1 MTKSIK
7 IQMIPNN
14 KQNSRLFQYAGSSR
28 FAYNWALDK
37 IKEYYEAN
45 KKFISESELRKSFTI
60 FKKQEENRWLYSVS
74 NDALKQ
80 SIRDAYDAYKKAI
93 KKKAGFPKHKNRK
106 KNKASFYQDVF
117 KIKFESNRMK
127 LEGLAGSARKNRC
140 RFNYVKLAEKDRI
153 PTDTKIANPRITFD
167 GLHWW
172 ISIAIETT
180 ESKHIP
186 KNDGIGIDLGLK
198 NLITCSDGNVYSNI
212 NKSKQVKK
220 IEKQKRRLQRGISRK
235 YELNKKG
242 GSYCKTHNVIK
253 AEKKLL
259 KITQKLM
266 NIRHSHIL
274 QAIKEIVSRDP
285 RFICLENLN
294 VSGMMKNRHLSKA
307 IADANFYKIRT
318 TLEYKAKRNNI
329 ELFLAERFFPS
340 SKICSNCGVVKQDLK
355 LSDRVYKCS
364 CGFEIDRDLNASINL
379 KNYGAQQYQ
388 ALLNA

>member
-7 IQMIPNN
+7 IQLIPNN
-14 KQNSRLFQYAGSSR
+14 KQNGRLFQYAGSAR

-60 FKKQEENRWLYSVS
+60 FKKQKENKWLYSIS

-80 SIRDAYDAYKKAI
+80 SIRDAHEAYKKAI
-93 KKKAGFPKHKNRK
+93 KKKVGFPKHKSRK
-106 KNKASFYQDVF
+106 KSKPSFYQDVF
-117 KIKFESNRMK
+117 KIKFEFNRVK
-127 LEGLAGSARKNRC
+127 LECLAGSARKNRC
-140 RFNYVKLAEKDRI
+140 KLNYIKLAEKDRI
-153 PTDTKIANPRITFD
+153 PINAKISNPRITFD
-167 GLHWW
+167 GLHRR
-172 ISIAIETT
+172 ISVAIETT

-198 NLITCSDGNVYSNI
+198 NLMTCSDGNVYSNI
-212 NKSKQVKK
+212 NKSKQIKK
-220 IEKQKRRLQRGISRK
+220 IEKQKRRLQRSISRK

-242 GSYCKTHNVIK
+242 GSYCKTRNVIK
-253 AEKKLL
+253 AEEKLL
-259 KITQKLM
+259 KITQRLT
-266 NIRHSHIL
+266 NIRHNYVL
-274 QAIKEIVSRDP
+274 QAIKEIIDRDP

-294 VSGMMKNRHLSKA
+294 VSGMMKNRHLSKT
-307 IADANFYKIRT
+307 ISDANFYKIRT

-329 ELFLAERFFPS
+329 ELFLADRFFPS
-340 SKICSNCGVVKQDLK
+340 SKICSHCGVVKQDLK

>member
-7 IQMIPNN
+7 IQLIPNN
-14 KQNSRLFQYAGSSR
+14 KQNGRLFQYAGSAR

-37 IKEYYEAN
+37 IKEYYESN

-60 FKKQEENRWLYSVS
+60 FKKQKENKWLYSVS

-80 SIRDAYDAYKKAI
+80 SIRDAHEAYKKAI
-93 KKKAGFPKHKNRK
+93 KKKVGFPKHKSRK
-106 KNKASFYQDVF
+106 KSKPSFYQDVF
-117 KIKFESNRMK
+117 KIKFEYNRVK
-127 LEGLAGSARKNRC
+127 LEYLAGSARKNRC
-140 RFNYVKLAEKDRI
+140 KLNYIKLAEKDRI
-153 PTDTKIANPRITFD
+153 PINAKISNPRITFD
-167 GLHWW
+167 GLHRR
-172 ISIAIETT
+172 ISVAIETT

-198 NLITCSDGNVYSNI
+198 NLMTCSDGNVYSNI
-212 NKSKQVKK
+212 NKSKQIKK
-220 IEKQKRRLQRGISRK
+220 IEKQKRRLQRSISRK

-242 GSYCKTHNVIK
+242 GSYCKTRNVIK
-253 AEKKLL
+253 AEEKLL
-259 KITQKLM
+259 KITQRLT
-266 NIRHSHIL
+266 NIRHNYVL
-274 QAIKEIVSRDP
+274 QAIKEIIDRDP

>member
-7 IQMIPNN
+7 IQLIPNN
-14 KQNSRLFQYAGSSR
+14 KQNGRLFQYAGSAR

-60 FKKQEENRWLYSVS
+60 FKKQKENKWLYSVS

-80 SIRDAYDAYKKAI
+80 SIRDAHEAYKKAI
-93 KKKAGFPKHKNRK
+93 KKKVGFPKHKSRK
-106 KNKASFYQDVF
+106 KSKPSFYQDVF
-117 KIKFESNRMK
+117 KIKFEFNRVK
-127 LEGLAGSARKNRC
+127 LECLAGSARKNRC
-140 RFNYVKLAEKDRI
+140 KLNYIKLAEKDRI
-153 PTDTKIANPRITFD
+153 PINAKISNPRITFD
-167 GLHWW
+167 GLHRR
-172 ISIAIETT
+172 ISVAIETT

-198 NLITCSDGNVYSNI
+198 NLMTCSDGNVYSNI
-212 NKSKQVKK
+212 NKSKQIKK
-220 IEKQKRRLQRGISRK
+220 IEKQKRRLQRSISRK

-242 GSYCKTHNVIK
+242 GSYCKTRNVIK
-253 AEKKLL
+253 AEEKLL
-259 KITQKLM
+259 KITQRLA
-266 NIRHSHIL
+266 NIRHNYVL
-274 QAIKEIVSRDP
+274 QAIKEIIGRDP

-355 LSDRVYKCS
+355 LSDRVYKCN

>member
-7 IQMIPNN
+7 IQLIPNN
-14 KQNSRLFQYAGSSR
+14 KQNGRLFQYAGSAR

-60 FKKQEENRWLYSVS
+60 FKKQEENKWLYSVS

-80 SIRDAYDAYKKAI
+80 SIRDAHEAYKKAI
-93 KKKAGFPKHKNRK
+93 KKKVGFPKHKSRK
-106 KNKASFYQDVF
+106 KSKPSFYQDVF
-117 KIKFESNRMK
+117 KIKFESNRVK
-127 LEGLAGSARKNRC
+127 LEGLAGSTRKNRC
-140 RFNYVKLAEKDRI
+140 RLNYVKLAEKDRI
-153 PTDTKIANPRITFD
+153 SADTKIANPRITFD
-167 GLHWW
+167 GLHRR
-172 ISIAIETT
+172 ISVAIETT

-198 NLITCSDGNVYSNI
+198 NLMTCSDGNVYSNI
-212 NKSKQVKK
+212 NKSNQVKK
-220 IEKQKRRLQRGISRK
+220 IEKQKRRLQRSISRK

-242 GSYCKTHNVIK
+242 GSYCKTRNIIK
-253 AEKKLL
+253 AEEKLL
-259 KITQKLM
+259 KITQRLT
-266 NIRHSHIL
+266 NIRHNHIL
-274 QAIKEIVSRDP
+274 QAIKEIIGRDP

-318 TLEYKAKRNNI
+318 ILEYKAKRNNI
-329 ELFLAERFFPS
+329 ELFLADRFFPS
-340 SKICSNCGVVKQDLK
+340 SKICSHCGVVKQDLK

-379 KNYGAQQYQ
+379 KNYGDQQY
-388 ALLNA
+388 

>member
-7 IQMIPNN
+7 VQLIPNN
-14 KQNSRLFQYAGSSR
+14 KQNGRLFQYAGSAR

-60 FKKQEENRWLYSVS
+60 FKKQKENKWLYSVS

-80 SIRDAYDAYKKAI
+80 SIRDAHEAYKKAI
-93 KKKAGFPKHKNRK
+93 KKKVGFPKHKSRK
-106 KNKASFYQDVF
+106 KSKPSFYQDVF
-117 KIKFESNRMK
+117 KIKFEFNRVK
-127 LEGLAGSARKNRC
+127 LECLAGSARKNRC
-140 RFNYVKLAEKDRI
+140 KLNYIKLAEKDRI
-153 PTDTKIANPRITFD
+153 PINAKISNPRITFD
-167 GLHWW
+167 GLHRR
-172 ISIAIETT
+172 ISVAIETT

-198 NLITCSDGNVYSNI
+198 NLMTCSDGNVYSNI
-212 NKSKQVKK
+212 NKSKQIKK
-220 IEKQKRRLQRGISRK
+220 IEKQKRRLQRSISRK

-242 GSYCKTHNVIK
+242 GSYCKTRNVIK
-253 AEKKLL
+253 AEEKLL
-259 KITQKLM
+259 KITQRLT
-266 NIRHSHIL
+266 NIRHNYVL
-274 QAIKEIVSRDP
+274 QAIKEIIDRDP

-294 VSGMMKNRHLSKA
+294 VSGMMKNRHLSKT
-307 IADANFYKIRT
+307 ISDANFYKIRT

-329 ELFLAERFFPS
+329 ELFLADRFFPS
-340 SKICSNCGVVKQDLK
+340 SKICSHCGVVKQDLK

-388 ALLNA
+388 ALLNT

>member
-7 IQMIPNN
+7 IQLIPNN
-14 KQNSRLFQYAGSSR
+14 KQNGRLFQYAGSAR

-60 FKKQEENRWLYSVS
+60 FKKQKENKWLYSVS

-80 SIRDAYDAYKKAI
+80 SIRDAHEAYKKAI
-93 KKKAGFPKHKNRK
+93 KKKVGFPKHKSRK
-106 KNKASFYQDVF
+106 KSKPSFYQDVF
-117 KIKFESNRMK
+117 KIKFEYNRVK
-127 LEGLAGSARKNRC
+127 LECLAGSARKNRC
-140 RFNYVKLAEKDRI
+140 KLNYIKLAEKDRI
-153 PTDTKIANPRITFD
+153 PINAKISNPRITFD
-167 GLHWW
+167 GLHWR
-172 ISIAIETT
+172 ISVAIETT

-198 NLITCSDGNVYSNI
+198 NLMTCSDGNVYSNI
-212 NKSKQVKK
+212 NKSKQIKK
-220 IEKQKRRLQRGISRK
+220 IEKQKRRLQRSISRK

-242 GSYCKTHNVIK
+242 GSYCKTRNVIK
-253 AEKKLL
+253 AEEKLL
-259 KITQKLM
+259 KITQRLT
-266 NIRHSHIL
+266 NIRHNYVL
-274 QAIKEIVSRDP
+274 QAIKEIIDRDP

-329 ELFLAERFFPS
+329 ELFLAERFSPS